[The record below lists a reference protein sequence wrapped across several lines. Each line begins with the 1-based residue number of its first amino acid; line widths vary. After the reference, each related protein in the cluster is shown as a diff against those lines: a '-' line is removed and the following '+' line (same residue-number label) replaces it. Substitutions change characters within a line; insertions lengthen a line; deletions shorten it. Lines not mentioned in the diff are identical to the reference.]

1 MTELITMDEAIK
13 LDLENLKS
21 QELKAEEKLFN
32 YFDGVA
38 QLEYQ
43 FLEDDI
49 KGIDF
54 VERFILALKIY
65 AERKTQNPESSI
77 YKSLCKL
84 VDYLEE
90 DRQDDYFDFD
100 FTFRN
105 VFTKEYTKELGK
117 FMASETVECNS
128 AYPIEIIKDWSKKAE
143 EVYKYS
149 KMVNR

>member
-1 MTELITMDEAIK
+1 MDEVIK
-13 LDLENLKS
+13 IDLENLKS
-21 QELKAEEKLFN
+21 QETKAEEKLFN
-32 YFDGVA
+32 YFDGIA
-38 QLEYQ
+38 QTEYQ

-90 DRQDDYFDFD
+90 DRQADDFD

-105 VFTKEYTKELGK
+105 IFTKEYTKELGEY
-117 FMASETVECNS
+117 MASETVECDS
-128 AYPIEIIKDWSKKAE
+128 DYIIEVIKNWSKKAE
-143 EVYKYS
+143 EIEKYR
-149 KMVNR
+149 KMVSR